1 MIRWYHEGAE
11 QGQSERRPPAWLHI
25 ALGAWTALMLWHG
38 FGASAW
44 YSALMQEDRAAEWGT
59 AIAFVMAGVA
69 FLVAAPRGRRWGDG
83 AVALFCFVA
92 AGEEISWG
100 QRLLGYLPSET
111 FLERNAQQEAN
122 LHNLVEAFGQPKW
135 SLIAILAG
143 YGLILPMLA
152 RHALVARL
160 LTRIR
165 ITVVPWPLALWFA
178 VSVLILVWYPVR
190 FTGEWVE
197 AMVGVLFLAAAPL
210 TDVVLAAAMAL
221 TAVAAIGAERMSRR
235 AAANPEQLACAAREV
250 AALAADIRAD
260 SLSRT
265 MQREGRV
272 HKRVHTLWRDG
283 DLSQPLARRF
293 QSTWCG
299 EAPDRLARRRR
310 FAIDP
315 WGSAYWV
322 RAERVD
328 DGSRRVSVYSF
339 GPNRRR
345 DLDDAGEND
354 DVVAR

>member
-11 QGQSERRPPAWLHI
+11 QGQSDRGTPVWLHLL
-25 ALGAWTALMLWHG
+25 LGSWVAVMLWQG
-38 FGASAW
+38 RASSVW
-44 YSALMQEDRAAEWGT
+44 YSAFMQEDRAVEWGT
-59 AIAFVMAGVA
+59 AFAFALAGVA
-69 FLVAAPRGRRWGDG
+69 FFVLSVAGKRWGDG

-135 SLIAILAG
+135 SLIAVVAG
-143 YGLILPMLA
+143 YGLLLPVLA
-152 RHALVARL
+152 RHARMARML
-160 LTRIR
+160 HRLRIA
-165 ITVVPWPLALWFA
+165 IVPWSLACWFA
-178 VSVLILVWYPVR
+178 AAVMILIWYPVR

-210 TDVVLAAAMAL
+210 TAPVTAGLLALTTLAAF
-221 TAVAAIGAERMSRR
+221 GAEHGSRR
-235 AAANPEQLACAAREV
+235 AAANPEQLVCAAREA
-250 AALAADIRAD
+250 AALATDVRAD
-260 SLSRT
+260 TLSRT
-265 MQREGRV
+265 MQRDGRV
-272 HKRVHTLWRDG
+272 HKRVYTLWRDG
-283 DLSQPLARRF
+283 DLTQPLAQRF
-293 QSTWCG
+293 RSVWCD
-299 EAPDRLARRRR
+299 ESPSRLARRRR

-315 WGSAYWV
+315 WGTAYWL
-322 RAERVD
+322 RAERGD

-345 DLDDAGEND
+345 DLDDQSGHD